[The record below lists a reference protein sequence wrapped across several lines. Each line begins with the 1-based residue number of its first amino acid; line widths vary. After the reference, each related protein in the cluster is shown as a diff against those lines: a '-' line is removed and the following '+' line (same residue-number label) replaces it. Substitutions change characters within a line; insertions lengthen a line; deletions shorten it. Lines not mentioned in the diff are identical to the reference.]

1 MFLGSDF
8 VITFILMLAKK
19 IAVAGTVGAIVG
31 VCWVLYLILFSAVRP
46 NRTKRNYKT
55 AAIIGTAATL
65 VCDIVWSF
73 KFFDNFTYLN
83 PELKTFGWLLLLP
96 AALLVLVMF
105 QSYFNIGRFEHEQK
119 QRMREAEKQRK
130 KDSRRKKHEDMP
142 PPPPAPEK

>member
-1 MFLGSDF
+1 ML
-8 VITFILMLAKK
+8 TFILMLAKK

-55 AAIIGTAATL
+55 ALIIGGVATL
-65 VCDIVWSF
+65 VCDIVWFF

-119 QRMREAEKQRK
+119 QRMKEAEKQRK

-142 PPPPAPEK
+142 PPPPPAPER

>member
-1 MFLGSDF
+1 ML
-8 VITFILMLAKK
+8 TFILMLAKK
-19 IAVAGTVGAIVG
+19 IAVAGTIVG

-55 AAIIGTAATL
+55 ALIIGGIATL
-65 VCDIVWSF
+65 VCDIVWFF

-119 QRMREAEKQRK
+119 QRMKEAEKQRK

-142 PPPPAPEK
+142 PPPPPAPER